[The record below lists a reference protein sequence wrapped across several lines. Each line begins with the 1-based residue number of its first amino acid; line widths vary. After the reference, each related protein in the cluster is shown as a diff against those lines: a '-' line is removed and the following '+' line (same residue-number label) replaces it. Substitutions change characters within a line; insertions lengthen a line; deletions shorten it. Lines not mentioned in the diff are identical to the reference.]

1 VPVHPIGIGTWDMGG
16 SRHADGTVYAD
27 YRYDS
32 REIEAIRY
40 SLSLGQNHIDTAQL
54 YGAGHTEEI
63 VGSAIS
69 YVPRDSIFLASKI
82 WNSHLLR
89 ESVVHQVED
98 MLVRLKTNYLDLL
111 YVHAPWNIV
120 PMEEYI
126 GGMNDALDRGLVR
139 HLGVSNFNLP
149 QLQSAMD
156 LSNAPIVANQVLY
169 NIVNRGIVSQ
179 ELLDFC
185 LSNEITIVAYR
196 PVERKIL
203 AENAVNPDVLRI
215 AQKYNRQAA
224 QIAINWLVD
233 RDGIVTIPK
242 SSTQNH
248 IDENLRSL
256 EFELSKEDRLVLDSI
271 ASSSVESVI

>member
-1 VPVHPIGIGTWDMGG
+1 
-16 SRHADGTVYAD
+16 
-27 YRYDS
+27 
-32 REIEAIRY
+32 
-40 SLSLGQNHIDTAQL
+40 
-54 YGAGHTEEI
+54 
-63 VGSAIS
+63 
-69 YVPRDSIFLASKI
+69 
-82 WNSHLLR
+82 
-89 ESVVHQVED
+89 
-98 MLVRLKTNYLDLL
+98 
-111 YVHAPWNIV
+111 
-120 PMEEYI
+120 
-126 GGMNDALDRGLVR
+126 
-139 HLGVSNFNLP
+139 
-149 QLQSAMD
+149 MD